1 MNSNPLITIIVN
13 EVHQTICA
21 DRPTIICTLLHLM
34 ATHLLPFTWAG
45 EVDSQYA
52 DNQAASIAEVLH
64 DNQCIYVYIIALH
77 LGTAHDSYSN
87 KEGKS

>member
-1 MNSNPLITIIVN
+1 MKCIDQPVLNTCPMIIYTLFHLI
-13 EVHQTICA
+13 
-21 DRPTIICTLLHLM
+21 

-45 EVDSQYA
+45 VVDSQHT

-64 DNQCIYVYIIALH
+64 ANQCIYVYSIALH

-87 KEGKS
+87 KEGKSLT